1 MVKKKPQ
8 NDERLP
14 LVDEITD
21 NKTKTKYNGEKKEK
35 ENLDIETIN
44 NINENI
50 TLINSQING
59 LATKI
64 NLISKE
70 EIENQIDNK
79 IEEYK
84 NNKLDKVLKILGII
98 ATIIVPMLIY
108 FKTPSDLSIQNTINE
123 TYKNYKADTKEYI
136 NEQLRKQIEKI
147 VDEKINNITLKK

>member
-1 MVKKKPQ
+1 MVEKKPQ
-8 NDERLP
+8 NNERLP

-70 EIENQIDNK
+70 AIENLIDKK
-79 IEEYK
+79 IGEYK
-84 NNKLDKVLKILGII
+84 NNKLDKALKILGIM

-136 NEQLRKQIEKI
+136 NEQLQNK
-147 VDEKINNITLKK
+147 LKK